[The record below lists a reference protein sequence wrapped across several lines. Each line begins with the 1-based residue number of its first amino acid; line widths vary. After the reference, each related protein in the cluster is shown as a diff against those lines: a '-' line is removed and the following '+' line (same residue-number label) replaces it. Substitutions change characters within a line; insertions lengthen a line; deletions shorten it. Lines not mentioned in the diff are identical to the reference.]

1 MINLLSQKILKIT
14 KGNYD
19 ITIIQNFD
27 FIIIQVGHNYELKYY
42 DNNFLNVQEK
52 DISFKEENNEGFI
65 YIRNKKYKLEKK
77 HYTPQDIIKLKNE
90 FMIEKKKLYNI
101 INTYQNENNKLRMEI
116 NEKEK
121 LNEKNLNITI
131 KHKSHS
137 QLKKTI
143 RYLSIFPSGQF
154 ISLGNE
160 IQIWDK
166 TFNPLITLDLPEAE
180 NLNEI
185 FIVNDNYFLLY
196 YYDIVKYFKVNKI
209 FQRELK
215 TKLNTKINSISVFS
229 NENEF
234 IISTEKGLFK
244 LDSEE
249 NLKLFGLEEQI
260 KFSLIIEDSN
270 LLISTGMDKIIVRN
284 LNNFSIKQNI
294 NKNGDYIYQVDKD
307 KILITEKN
315 KKLFRIYEYSDLFK
329 EKKKIELEKYFDD
342 VLILD
347 DYILFRGIYEI
358 SSSVYIYD
366 KKTLN
371 KNVRI
376 EIGLDKVSY
385 KFLKIKGKNTFINYT
400 LQGKEISIYK
410 IEVERNN
417 QSIID

>member
-1 MINLLSQKILKIT
+1 MINLLTKKILKIT

-121 LNEKNLNITI
+121 LN
-131 KHKSHS
+131 
-137 QLKKTI
+137 KTI

-166 TFNPLITLDLPEAE
+166 NFNPLITLDLPEAE

-215 TKLNTKINSISVFS
+215 TKLKTKINSISVFS

-249 NLKLFGLEEQI
+249 KLKLFGSEEQI
-260 KFSLIIEDSN
+260 KFSLIIEDLN

-284 LNNFSIKQNI
+284 LNDFSVKQNI

-329 EKKKIELEKYFDD
+329 EKKK
-342 VLILD
+342 
-347 DYILFRGIYEI
+347 
-358 SSSVYIYD
+358 
-366 KKTLN
+366 N
-371 KNVRI
+371 
-376 EIGLDKVSY
+376 
-385 KFLKIKGKNTFINYT
+385 
-400 LQGKEISIYK
+400 
-410 IEVERNN
+410 
-417 QSIID
+417 

>member
-1 MINLLSQKILKIT
+1 MINLLTKKILKIT

-77 HYTPQDIIKLKNE
+77 LYTPQDIIKRENE

-329 EKKKIELEKYFDD
+329 KKK
-342 VLILD
+342 
-347 DYILFRGIYEI
+347 
-358 SSSVYIYD
+358 
-366 KKTLN
+366 
-371 KNVRI
+371 KN
-376 EIGLDKVSY
+376 
-385 KFLKIKGKNTFINYT
+385 
-400 LQGKEISIYK
+400 
-410 IEVERNN
+410 
-417 QSIID
+417 